1 MTRERESFVESLV
14 GLSINATELQGF
26 YLSIAT
32 CQFRFTQSSFAV
44 MKLTQTDRMKSN
56 FLEPTSELAALEK
69 TANNAQNRDT
79 FF

>member
-1 MTRERESFVESLV
+1 
-14 GLSINATELQGF
+14 
-26 YLSIAT
+26 
-32 CQFRFTQSSFAV
+32 